1 VRDDQSDPHEVE
13 EGPDGGQRL
22 RDWWEVILPLLTFAV
37 DKQDTT
43 SLVMILALAL
53 TLRAIAG

>member
-1 VRDDQSDPHEVE
+1 
-13 EGPDGGQRL
+13 
-22 RDWWEVILPLLTFAV
+22 VILPLLTFAV

-43 SLVMILALAL
+43 SLVMVLAFAL